1 MKGKRSPT
9 NSESTGRIYPRKSED
24 FKFIQQTVLDMTDW
38 ETSISSSGEDAV
50 IRGEKLE
57 NVMEMDFADA
67 IWLLLKGD
75 KPNEEESELF
85 NTILSSSI
93 DHGVGNPST
102 VSARTVQSGG
112 NEMNTSVAAGILS
125 LGDAHGG
132 AIEECMEILQSE
144 ETAEQIVERY
154 LEEGKKIPGLGHKVY
169 DEEDPRATNITGKAE
184 ELGLAGEK
192 VEKMKDI
199 QKEFADRKVQLV
211 MNVDGAIAAV
221 MSDLDW
227 DHRLG
232 KGLFII
238 ARTPGLVAHVHE
250 EMEEPDFRRED
261 GEYVGE

>member
-1 MKGKRSPT
+1 MANNWK
-9 NSESTGRIYPRKSED
+9 
-24 FKFIQQTVLDMTDW
+24 
-38 ETSISSSGEDAV
+38 TSISSSGEDAV
-50 IRGEKLE
+50 IRGEALE
-57 NVMEMDFADA
+57 NVMDMDFADA
-67 IWLLLKGD
+67 IWLLLKGQ
-75 KPNEEESELF
+75 KPSEAESELF

-125 LGDAHGG
+125 LGNAHGG
-132 AIEECMEILQSE
+132 AIEECMEILQSDE
-144 ETAEQIVERY
+144 SAEQIVERY
-154 LEEGKKIPGLGHKVY
+154 LDEENKIPGLGHKVY
-169 DEEDPRATNITGKAE
+169 DEEDPRAQKILSKAE

-192 VEKMKDI
+192 VEKMKQI
-199 QKEFADRKVQLV
+199 QEEFADRKIRLV
-211 MNVDGAIAAV
+211 INVDGAIAAV

-227 DHRLG
+227 DYRLG

-250 EMEEPDFRRED
+250 EMDEPDFRRES